1 MSGHSVTL
9 TDLTDY
15 TDSLLSQVAVV
26 RKRRES
32 LLVVCRLRCF
42 LFEDIEK

>member
-1 MSGHSVTL
+1 MSDHSVTS

-26 RKRRES
+26 RKREEN
-32 LLVVCRLRCF
+32 LLVVCRLRYCF
-42 LFEDIEK
+42 FKDIEK